1 MTQYNSLNVK
11 LSNSQ
16 FNKLKSAIKS
26 ETDVVLRLLSNM
38 VGNSGDNT
46 NFPHEL
52 LLTDRQVAN
61 ILKAFANNL
70 STDIKFSKD
79 QLSKMIQSGGFLGK
93 LLGPLLR
100 TGLPLMKS
108 VIKPLAK
115 SVLVPLGLTA
125 AASAADVGIH
135 KKILGSVSDHSN
147 TILIISN
154 DEMDDI
160 IKIVKSLEDSGVLL
174 KGVSETIQNEA
185 KEQKGGFLSMLLG
198 TLGAS
203 LLGDIL
209 SKGLSG
215 KEVIRAGEGAI
226 RAGYGSKKSL
236 KKS

>member
-16 FNKLKSAIKS
+16 FDKLKSAIKN
-26 ETDVVLRLLSNM
+26 ETDVVLRLSSNM
-38 VGNSGDNT
+38 VGNSGDNI

-61 ILKAFANNL
+61 IHKTFANNL
-70 STDIKFSKD
+70 STDIKFSRA
-79 QLSKMIQSGGFLGK
+79 QLSKMTQSGGFLGK
-93 LLGPLLR
+93 FLGPLLR

-125 AASAADVGIH
+125 AASAADAGIH
-135 KKILGSVSDHSN
+135 KKILGSGSDHNN

-174 KGVSETIQNEA
+174 KGVSETIKNEA
-185 KEQKGGFLSMLLG
+185 TEQRGGFLSMLLG

-215 KEVIRAGEGAI
+215 KGVIRAGEVAV
-226 RAGYGSKKSL
+226 RAGYGSKKFL
-236 KKS
+236 KKF